1 MRIQKKLLDLKASDI
16 NNEINFDAIQSL
28 GNEEDEANANMISN
42 SNDNNNS

>member
-16 NNEINFDAIQSL
+16 NNEINFDPISSP
-28 GNEEDEANANMISN
+28 GNDEDEANANIISN